1 MDIDKEN
8 RTTASSQSSTKKT
21 TAGYQIPWIE
31 KYRPQTLDDVVG
43 NEETVLRLQ
52 AIAVDGNLPNL
63 ILSGPPGT
71 GKVGLV
77 LTAGYPCTGTVQY
90 CTVQPLT
97 VLPLRFLFYRRHPF
111 THWLVSS

>member
-8 RTTASSQSSTKKT
+8 QTTSSQNTKKNPS
-21 TAGYQIPWIE
+21 GYQSPFIE

-71 GKVGLV
+71 GKVSL
-77 LTAGYPCTGTVQY
+77 
-90 CTVQPLT
+90 
-97 VLPLRFLFYRRHPF
+97 
-111 THWLVSS
+111 